1 MRRLVCALMP
11 LLLLTGC
18 STIGNV
24 FKKTGQVL
32 MDPSIQ
38 VGVDDDQPTQIG
50 LSLYADHDVNPNG
63 QHQVPGF
70 NVADEQDAED
80 GPYAVRFVSANK
92 PELLENLQLLLEQLR
107 TGADASAFVASPAAG
122 VGASSARQK
131 AGQSSE
137 QVLVPPLPSVP
148 PLPNTG
154 AVGQQGLELGQYDA
168 NGRRHSFAP
177 STARSRPAKAP
188 GTPIAFKIVQLKDD
202 TMLLNAD
209 PDQLRKD
216 LKKTLGST
224 YLAADDYLLL
234 PGQFKVVPFGEIRD
248 GTRFVAAIADFH
260 DANAVAWKQVMPI
273 EPKGRKYSL
282 LVKLSETSV
291 SLTREGRPV
300 PPAALPVALPA
311 TPASAA
317 CPVPSAP
324 IKKTTKQLASKLPA
338 ATAVPPLPAGPLPSA
353 PNLRA
358 ASNPSRIQVTP

>member
-1 MRRLVCALMP
+1 MKRLVCALMP
-11 LLLLTGC
+11 LLMFTGC
-18 STIGNV
+18 STVGNV

-63 QHQVPGF
+63 QDQVPGLD
-70 NVADEQDAED
+70 ATDEQDAED

-92 PELLENLQLLLEQLR
+92 PELLENLQLLIEQLR
-107 TGADASAFVASPAAG
+107 TGADASAFVARPAAG
-122 VGASSARQK
+122 VGAPSERPGV
-131 AGQSSE
+131 GQSSE
-137 QVLVPPLPSVP
+137 QVIVP

-154 AVGQQGLELGQYDA
+154 IAGRQGLELGQYDA

-177 STARSRPAKAP
+177 STAQSRLAKPP
-188 GTPIAFKIVQLKDD
+188 GTPIAFKVVQLKDD
-202 TMLLNAD
+202 SVLLNAD

-234 PGQFKVVPFGEIRD
+234 PGQFKFVPFGEVRD
-248 GTRFVAAIADFH
+248 GTRFIAAIADFH

-282 LVKLSETSV
+282 LVKLSETRV
-291 SLTREGRPV
+291 NLTREGRP
-300 PPAALPVALPA
+300 ALPA
-311 TPASAA
+311 APAPAA
-317 CPVPSAP
+317 CPVPAAP
-324 IKKTTKQLASKLPA
+324 TKKTAKRPTAKLPA

-353 PNLRA
+353 PKPPA
-358 ASNPSRIQVTP
+358 ASNLSRIQVTP

>member
-1 MRRLVCALMP
+1 MKRLVCALMP
-11 LLLLTGC
+11 LLMLTGC
-18 STIGNV
+18 STVGNV

-70 NVADEQDAED
+70 DATDEQDAED

-107 TGADASAFVASPAAG
+107 TGADASTFVARPAAG
-122 VGASSARQK
+122 VGAPSAHPR

-137 QVLVPPLPSVP
+137 QVIVP

-154 AVGQQGLELGQYDA
+154 IVGPQGLELGQYDA

-177 STARSRPAKAP
+177 STARSRLAKPP
-188 GTPIAFKIVQLKDD
+188 GTPIAFKVVQLRDD
-202 TMLLNAD
+202 SVLLNAD

-234 PGQFKVVPFGEIRD
+234 PGQFKFVPFGEVRD
-248 GTRFVAAIADFH
+248 GTRFIAAIADFH
-260 DANAVAWKQVMPI
+260 DGNAVAWKQVMPI

-282 LVKLSETSV
+282 LVKLSETRV
-291 SLTREGRPV
+291 SLTREGRP
-300 PPAALPVALPA
+300 ALPA
-311 TPASAA
+311 TPVPAA
-317 CPVPSAP
+317 CPVPAAP
-324 IKKTTKQLASKLPA
+324 IEKTARRRPSKLPA
-338 ATAVPPLPAGPLPSA
+338 AAAVPPLPAEPLPA
-353 PNLRA
+353 PPALQA

>member
-1 MRRLVCALMP
+1 MKRLVWALMP
-11 LLLLTGC
+11 LLMLTGC
-18 STIGNV
+18 SAIGNV

-63 QHQVPGF
+63 QHQVPEF
-70 NVADEQDAED
+70 DVTDEQDAED
-80 GPYAVRFVSANK
+80 GPYAVRFVSASK
-92 PELLENLQLLLEQLR
+92 PELLENLELLVKQLR
-107 TGADASAFVASPAAG
+107 AGADASAFVARPAAG
-122 VGASSARQK
+122 VGAPVARPR

-137 QVLVPPLPSVP
+137 QVMVPPLPTVP
-148 PLPNTG
+148 PLPNMG
-154 AVGQQGLELGQYDA
+154 AAGRQGLELGQYDA
-168 NGRRHSFAP
+168 NGRRHSFAS
-177 STARSRPAKAP
+177 STAQSRPAKAP
-188 GTPIAFKIVQLKDD
+188 GTPVAFKVLQLKDD
-202 TMLLNAD
+202 SVLLNAD

-234 PGQFKVVPFGEIRD
+234 PGQFKFVPFGEVRD
-248 GTRFVAAIADFH
+248 GTRFIAAIADFH

-291 SLTREGRPV
+291 SLTREG
-300 PPAALPVALPA
+300 PPALPA
-311 TPASAA
+311 TPAPAA

-324 IKKTTKQLASKLPA
+324 VKRTSRQPTSKLPA
-338 ATAVPPLPAGPLPSA
+338 AAAVPPLPAGPLPSA
-353 PNLRA
+353 PNLSA
-358 ASNPSRIQVTP
+358 ASNLSRIQVTP